1 MSQRTPRESCQPL
14 SHDPERLPAAG
25 GASFRP
31 EPPGA
36 ARPAPPLRCFG
47 DFELDEEYKE
57 LRRSGERVDLQ
68 RRPLE
73 LLLQL
78 VRHRQRVVSKE
89 ELFETVWSGLAVS
102 DAALASAIRDL
113 RRVLGDDG
121 REQRLIRTYHGF
133 GYRFA
138 AAVRER
144 RRTPAVRSE
153 PAAAPAG
160 GDASWM
166 AGFSRRLVAFLAAE
180 LAEAPADVDL
190 SALLGGGRTET
201 VGAWPAYPRVRPPA
215 GRGARLH
222 REDARA

>member
-1 MSQRTPRESCQPL
+1 MSQRTPRQSVRPL
-14 SHDPERLPAAG
+14 SRASEPGTVG
-25 GASFRP
+25 GEVSGCP

-36 ARPAPPLRCFG
+36 VRPAPPIRCFG

-57 LRRSGERVDLQ
+57 LRRGGERVDVQ

-73 LLLQL
+73 LLQQL

-89 ELFETVWSGLAVS
+89 ELFETVWSGLVVS

-138 AAVRER
+138 GAVRER
-144 RRTPAVRSE
+144 RRAPAPRSE
-153 PAAAPAG
+153 PAAAPGAG
-160 GDASWM
+160 DSSWM

-190 SALLGGGRTET
+190 SALLGAGRPEPG
-201 VGAWPAYPRVRPPA
+201 GAWAAYPRVRPPA
-215 GRGARLH
+215 QRGVPVH